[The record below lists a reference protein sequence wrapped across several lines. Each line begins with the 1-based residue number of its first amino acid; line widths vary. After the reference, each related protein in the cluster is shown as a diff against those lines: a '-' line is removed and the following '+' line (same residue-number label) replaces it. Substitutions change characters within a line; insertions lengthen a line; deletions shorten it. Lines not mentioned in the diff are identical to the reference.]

1 MMLRVIAALGGG
13 IAGVLLLYLLVSGI
27 GWAWGPFYS
36 SEEDMAAN
44 VKMFLAG
51 AVIAALAGGWFA
63 YRLAVR
69 STQDANKRNSL

>member
-1 MMLRVIAALGGG
+1 MMTRVIAALGGG

-51 AVIAALAGGWFA
+51 AVIAALAGGWLA
-63 YRLAVR
+63 HRLAVR
-69 STQDANKRNSL
+69 SRRGGNKRNSL

>member
-1 MMLRVIAALGGG
+1 MMTRVIAALGGG
-13 IAGVLLLYLLVSGI
+13 IAGILLLYLLVSGI

-51 AVIAALAGGWFA
+51 AAIAALIGGWFA
-63 YRLAVR
+63 YRLSVR
-69 STQDANKRNSL
+69 STQSANKRNSL